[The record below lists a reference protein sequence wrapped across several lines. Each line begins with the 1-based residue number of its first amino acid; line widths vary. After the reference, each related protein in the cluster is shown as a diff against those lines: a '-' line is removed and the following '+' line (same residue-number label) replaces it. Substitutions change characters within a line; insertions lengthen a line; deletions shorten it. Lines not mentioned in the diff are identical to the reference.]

1 MQFFL
6 LDFLINLNIMIMI
19 LIFFYLQIS
28 YLWYSAIG
36 CVLTILLGLT
46 VSFIT
51 GAQNPADVDQD
62 FLSPPIAAMFRMQTK
77 PQASTNVQGIANLGL
92 ELEDEKPRQIDTCK
106 SPKCP

>member
-1 MQFFL
+1 MQT
-6 LDFLINLNIMIMI
+6 
-19 LIFFYLQIS
+19 S

-36 CVLTILLGLT
+36 CVLTMLVGLI

-62 FLSPPIAAMFRMQTK
+62 FLSPPIAAMFRLQTK
-77 PQASTNVQGIANLGL
+77 PPASTNVQGIANLGL

-106 SPKCP
+106 IPKYP